1 MHSMPQRKLALA
13 TPHSAAT
20 DAGRAVFAEGG
31 NAIDSA
37 IAACASLAVVYP
49 HMCTIGGDLF
59 ALAYRPGAGAVGFNA
74 SGAAPRAR
82 TAEDLRRRYGE
93 MPIVGPDAVTVP
105 GMLGGWQSLHAWG
118 GRLPWS
124 AVLEPAIKLAEDGC
138 EVSPSLAVNLDA
150 VAELARDDEGMR
162 GLFFQDGRPVS
173 EGHLLVQPALAETL
187 KVIAQDGIDAFYN
200 GELGSSYVRGLSRR
214 GCALSREDL
223 ALHET
228 QAVPPIFTDFRG
240 WQVLTVPPNSQG
252 YTLLQTL
259 CALRQLALDPDPLS
273 SDASVMARIFVQ
285 VARERDLVLADPSRM
300 TVSIEEL
307 LSDEHIAT
315 LVDSLSSSPH
325 PRGSTSGVAPQ
336 DARRSSEAAPSG
348 DTIAVVAADGDGVG
362 VSIIQSVYY
371 AFGACLLEPDTGI
384 IAQNR
389 GSCFTLDPQSPNLFT
404 GGMRSLHTL
413 MPVLVTRNGR
423 LRIVAGTMGG
433 KAQFQIHSQILSR
446 LLCDRVGLQAALS
459 APRWIV
465 EHPDAGGPTEVV
477 YCEEGAMSLAGPA
490 LRETGMDVQPL
501 PDLDERVGH
510 AQYIEIDCQSSM
522 AAASDPR
529 SDGSAVVV

>member
-1 MHSMPQRKLALA
+1 MTKRKLALA

-59 ALAYRPGAGAVGFNA
+59 ALAYRPGAGALGFNA

-138 EVSPSLAVNLDA
+138 EVSPSLAASLDE
-150 VAELARDDEGMR
+150 VAELARDDEGMS

-173 EGHLLVQPALAETL
+173 EGHLLVQRALAGTL
-187 KVIAQDGIDAFYN
+187 KVIAQDGTDAFYN
-200 GELGSSYVRGLSRR
+200 GELGSSYVRGLSRL

-228 QAVPPIFTDFRG
+228 RTVPPIFTDFRG

-336 DARRSSEAAPSG
+336 DARRSSKTAPSG

-404 GGMRSLHTL
+404 GGVRSLHTL
-413 MPVLVTRNGR
+413 MPVLVTRKGR
-423 LRIVAGTMGG
+423 LRIIAGTMGG

-446 LLCDRVGLQAALS
+446 LLCDRVGLQDALS

-465 EHPDAGGPTEVV
+465 GHPDAGGPTEVA

-510 AQYIEIDCQSSM
+510 AQYVEIDYKSSM
-522 AAASDPR
+522 TAASDPR